1 MSYKEAFMK
10 IYIFIAILLAMVFNV
25 ALSLYAQYTL
35 PVDTRKIP
43 IQMTKGFSCL
53 TYSPAADTLW
63 KAISVPSG
71 AVEVVII
78 PATGSIGLRADNS
91 NANNSF
97 ATIPVGVPLK
107 IPVYS
112 QRTIYIRRAA
122 AATASVANLIFY
134 KL

>member
-1 MSYKEAFMK
+1 MK

-71 AVEVVII
+71 TVEVVII

-122 AATASVANLIFY
+122 AGTASVANLIFY

>member
-1 MSYKEAFMK
+1 MK
-10 IYIFIAILLAMVFNV
+10 TAIFIAVLLALLFNV

-71 AVEVVII
+71 TVEVVVI

-91 NANNSF
+91 NANNNY
-97 ATIPVGVPLK
+97 ATVPVGVPVK

-112 QRTIYIRRAA
+112 QRTIYIRRAV